1 MGIWGFLPQQ
11 KFNNYSQCKEKL
23 LCERFIGKTSK
34 DSTIVAGLK
43 TA

>member
-23 LCERFIGKTSK
+23 LCETFIGKTSK
-34 DSTIVAGLK
+34 DRVQLLLDL
-43 TA
+43 